1 MKETE
6 IDESE
11 KCSVELNKS
20 VHYTEINFSGD
31 LEGKGGRREGEE
43 REKGGRRE
51 GEGREKGGRR
61 EGEEREKGGRREVGN
76 GRSVIYHLKCFTF
89 CGNWCGVSHVIV
101 CPSIST

>member
-11 KCSVELNKS
+11 ECSVELNKS
-20 VHYTEINFSGD
+20 VHYTKINFSGN
-31 LEGKGGRREGEE
+31 LEG
-43 REKGGRRE
+43 KGGRRE
-51 GEGREKGGRR
+51 GEGREKGGRKWK
-61 EGEEREKGGRREVGN
+61 EC
-76 GRSVIYHLKCFTF
+76 SLSFKCFTF